1 MQMYSHPLDKV
12 ATEIPDTTKANGVLL
27 ELNSKEGLTLP
38 ARLRAHFKT
47 SRFPVN
53 FQEIFVLA
61 IEQWLWEID
70 PLTVTED
77 PLVAMSDPV
86 ILQVATHQREIG
98 WNKLMRGFISIKW
111 YYLIDPTTP
120 SGTSGYHKKAV
131 SRAFSLLIEELWA
144 SQLDFWRDYQAERHQ
159 NPTPDVDLPSP
170 HVQELQASIQHLHSL
185 KTQVETNREDVYF
198 PRDVKEFMES
208 NNPRQLHNYILNY
221 GPAIRQSI
229 HRRTSQA
236 RTNTRPLWHFPGF
249 SRRFNTILPGR
260 TLNPTPNPYSR
271 SSTNHP
277 TGPSHPDP
285 IHIQHDTGATFPHKH
300 SRWKITQQ
308 IRDRFQQFFT
318 PK

>member
-1 MQMYSHPLDKV
+1 
-12 ATEIPDTTKANGVLL
+12 
-27 ELNSKEGLTLP
+27 
-38 ARLRAHFKT
+38 
-47 SRFPVN
+47 
-53 FQEIFVLA
+53 
-61 IEQWLWEID
+61 
-70 PLTVTED
+70 
-77 PLVAMSDPV
+77 
-86 ILQVATHQREIG
+86 
-98 WNKLMRGFISIKW
+98 MRGFISIKW

-120 SGTSGYHKKAV
+120 PGTSGYHKKAV

-159 NPTPDVDLPSP
+159 NPTPDVDLPPP

-198 PRDVKEFMES
+198 PRDVKEFMKR
-208 NNPRQLHNYILNY
+208 NNPRQLQNYILNY

-236 RTNTRPLWHFPGF
+236 HTNTRPLWHFPGF
-249 SRRFNTILPGR
+249 PRRSAR
-260 TLNPTPNPYSR
+260 TPNPTPNPYSR

-277 TGPSHPDP
+277 TGSSHPDT

-308 IRDRFQQFFT
+308 IRDRFRQFFT